1 MRTCPE
7 SRYHD
12 ELNAIA
18 DRAAKDRK
26 ASYYAAHKRVLV
38 AELRVSTARA
48 ALSRIDAK
56 LAYATGTRNEMCDKL
71 MGLTGVTTSSL
82 LRDYASAAHAL
93 EAARLHLEEI
103 K

>member
-7 SRYHD
+7 IRYHD
-12 ELNAIA
+12 ELNRKTE
-18 DRAAKDRK
+18 RAAKDRK

-38 AELRVSTARA
+38 AALRVSTARA

-82 LRDYASAAHAL
+82 LRDYARAAHAL

>member
-12 ELNAIA
+12 ELNVIA
-18 DRAAKDRK
+18 ERAAKDRK
-26 ASYYAAHKRVLV
+26 ASYYAAHKRVMV
-38 AELRVSTARA
+38 AELRVSKARA
-48 ALSRIDAK
+48 NLSSIDMK
-56 LAYATGTRNEMCDKL
+56 LAYATGTRNEICDKL
-71 MGLTGVTTSSL
+71 MGLVGVTTGRL
-82 LRDYASAAHAL
+82 LREYARAAHAL